1 MKFTALAFTGITLL
15 LPLAALAQGDFRV
28 GNETGLELPSSAA
41 KADKRE
47 KVSPVAEKKATE
59 ITCTGETLFDG
70 KAATAVFIKDVKIV
84 DPQFTLTADKLTAYL
99 KKPSKTPAVPAIPG
113 AGTPTP
119 EPTATATPAPK
130 APAQGKAESG
140 GASGLEKAVAEG
152 HVVII
157 QERTDDKGEVVRYIG
172 RATKAEYV
180 AEKGEMTLSGWPQ
193 IQQGF
198 NNQVATEE
206 STVMVMDRDGHLHT
220 KGSSMT
226 VIKSDSKP
234 ELSKK
239 P

>member
-1 MKFTALAFTGITLL
+1 MKFTALALTGITLL

-28 GNETGLELPSSAA
+28 GNETGLELNHATKTEKKE
-41 KADKRE
+41 KAL
-47 KVSPVAEKKATE
+47 PVAEKKATE
-59 ITCTGETLFDG
+59 ITCSGETLFDA
-70 KAATAVFIKDVKIV
+70 KAATAVFIKEVKIV

-99 KKPSKTPAVPAIPG
+99 KKPSKTPAVPVIPG

-119 EPTATATPAPK
+119 EPTATATPASKGQAQAK
-130 APAQGKAESG
+130 ADS
-140 GASGLEKAVAEG
+140 GASGLEKAIAEG

-172 RATKAEYV
+172 RAAKAEYV
-180 AEKGEMTLSGWPQ
+180 SEKGEMTLSGWPQ

-206 STVMVMDRDGHLHT
+206 STVMIMDREGHLHT

-234 ELSKK
+234 DSNKK

>member
-1 MKFTALAFTGITLL
+1 MKFTAFALTGITFL
-15 LPLAALAQGDFRV
+15 LPLAVLAQGDFHV
-28 GNETGLELPSSAA
+28 GNETGLELQSSTG
-41 KADKRE
+41 KAEKKDK
-47 KVSPVAEKKATE
+47 VPPVAEKKATE
-59 ITCTGETLFDG
+59 ITCDGETLFDG
-70 KAATAVFIKDVKIV
+70 KAATAVFIKNVKIV

-99 KKPSKTPAVPAIPG
+99 KKPSKAPAVPVIPG

-119 EPTATATPAPK
+119 EPTAPTATATPAPK
-130 APAQGKAESG
+130 PQGKADG

-172 RATKAEYV
+172 RAAKAEYV
-180 AEKGEMTLSGWPQ
+180 SDKGEMTLSGWPQ

-206 STVMVMDRDGHLHT
+206 STVMIMDRDGHLHT

-234 ELSKK
+234 DLSKK